1 MNIRLVLLAMLAATA
16 AAAALAAPALAT
28 PCYVVI
34 DRSDNVIYQST
45 KPPVDLSVRGDAARD
60 AMRRRGELMEMFD
73 SQACVERSARSVSGK
88 GEASVDEIVTG
99 VRAYQRVGRVGAM
112 SAADDDAGT
121 FADPSASSAR
131 APLSY

>member
-1 MNIRLVLLAMLAATA
+1 MNNRLVLLATLAA
-16 AAAALAAPALAT
+16 AAAALAAPARAT

-34 DRSDNVIYQST
+34 DRADNVIYQST

-73 SQACVERSARSVSGK
+73 SQACTERSARSVSGK
-88 GEASVDEIVTG
+88 GEASVDEIVAG
-99 VRAYQRVGRVGAM
+99 IRPYQRVGRVGAM

-121 FADPSASSAR
+121 FADPSANSAR
-131 APLSY
+131 APLTY